1 MGVVSIMKDS
11 RLAEIKILLV
21 DDNEHTLTL
30 ITGILRGLGIRSI
43 LRATTVLDALKLLR
57 GQTVDLMISDLIME
71 PVDGLTLVSLIR
83 TGKDSP
89 NPALPII
96 VLSGHDDADSVK
108 AAREVGVD
116 AYLTKPVS
124 PQALYQ
130 HILRVTR
137 NCIPAAAALPA
148 GARP

>member
-1 MGVVSIMKDS
+1 MKDS

-30 ITGILRGLGIRSI
+30 ITGILRSLGIRKI
-43 LRATTVLDALKLLR
+43 LRVTTVLDALKELR
-57 GQTVDLMISDLIME
+57 AQAVDVMISDLIME

-108 AAREVGVD
+108 AAREAGVN

-124 PQALYQ
+124 PKALYQ

-137 NCIPAAAALPA
+137 NRTPASAPSPI